1 MTGVMGITL
10 GHPLVLSDAVAV
22 TLAAADAAEETGVAS
37 GLMVM
42 PTLLLLLE
50 EEFVSDLT

>member
-22 TLAAADAAEETGVAS
+22 TLAVADAAEETGVAS
-37 GLMVM
+37 CLMVM